1 MKAEGRIEITTFAG
15 QDLPEVKIF
24 GTVEV
29 KDVGMLPMAIRR
41 AVFEYF
47 NAQGKENLALLEA
60 KRAEEEKLKTET
72 TEGNKG

>member
-1 MKAEGRIEITTFAG
+1 MKAEGRIEILTFAG

-47 NAQGKENLALLEA
+47 NAQGKENLALLEE
-60 KRAEEEKLKTET
+60 KRVKEEELKNKT
-72 TEGNKG
+72 TEGTEG